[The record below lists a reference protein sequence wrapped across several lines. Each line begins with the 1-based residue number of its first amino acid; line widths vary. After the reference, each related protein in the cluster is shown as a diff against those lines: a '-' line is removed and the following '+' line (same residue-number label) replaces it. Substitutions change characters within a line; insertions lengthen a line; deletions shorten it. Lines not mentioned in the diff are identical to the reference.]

1 MGYLRPAA
9 QCSVTRTVALTAPG
23 GRYLAVPASRM
34 CRPAFCVVAQR
45 QQEAAVW
52 LYAVIKFVLR
62 EPSAVAPIAV
72 RLFVAPQTRIA
83 AQMVMVVVP
92 TGLFARAFSGFT
104 FVSHG
109 SAAPF
114 DPDRLATMFLRP
126 QE

>member
-104 FVSHG
+104 FVFRG
-109 SAAPF
+109 SGAF
-114 DPDRLATMFLRP
+114 DPGRRATMFLRRP
-126 QE
+126 E